1 MAVSRYSL
9 EICRGISTTIVCHGK
24 RNFRK
29 FPLYNKRGT
38 KLFKKEQSENPD
50 PDLFHDLGVRPTGYK
65 RGDTFVEVPEMIPEL
80 VVPDLTGFKL
90 KPYVSYRVQDVIQ
103 SEFTPK
109 DLFDAVYS
117 EKIVNDF
124 KNGKL
129 DESGEPL
136 EPSPEEQLKPEEAFL
151 QARKTGTDIFQ

>member
-1 MAVSRYSL
+1 MAVCRFSL
-9 EICRGISTTIVCHGK
+9 VYCRSISTTAVCHGK

-38 KLFKKEQSENPD
+38 KLFKKAQAEDSD
-50 PDLFHDLGVRPTGYK
+50 PELFHDLGVQPIGYK
-65 RGDTFVEVPEMIPEL
+65 VGDTFVTVSEMIPEL
-80 VVPDLTGFKL
+80 IVPDLTDFKL
-90 KPYVSYRVQDVIQ
+90 KPYVSYRAPDVIQ

-124 KNGKL
+124 KNSKL
-129 DESGEPL
+129 DEDGEPL
-136 EPSPEEQLKPEEAFL
+136 EPSPEERQKPQEAFL
-151 QARKTGTDIFQ
+151 QARKTGTDIF

>member
-1 MAVSRYSL
+1 MVLIPCFLSR
-9 EICRGISTTIVCHGK
+9 
-24 RNFRK
+24 RNTDWI
-29 FPLYNKRGT
+29 FPLLLMNKNFTMFRR
-38 KLFKKEQSENPD
+38 LAPSSS
-50 PDLFHDLGVRPTGYK
+50 LDLGVRPTGYK